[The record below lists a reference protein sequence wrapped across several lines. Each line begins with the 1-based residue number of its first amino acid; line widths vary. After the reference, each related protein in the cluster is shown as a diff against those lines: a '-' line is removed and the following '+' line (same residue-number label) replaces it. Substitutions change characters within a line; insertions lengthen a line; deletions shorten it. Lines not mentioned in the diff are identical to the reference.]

1 MRLERGHL
9 TNTAGG
15 YVSGVPAW
23 RARRCARRKPKS
35 LVWRKRPGAT
45 HLNHLCFFSWPSGR
59 QQRRFLAAGKCGNV
73 CFNGRNAEDRQE
85 ALAAS
90 SFSGQVWRWE
100 SRLNATSDAAPLR
113 TRGEPQTSTA
123 VTREVFECS
132 RVDVRW
138 WLVFSA
144 SGWWEGAVFL
154 TEDVTVSPAASQLS
168 WIILTSSAAEQT
180 PMRWK

>member
-9 TNTAGG
+9 TNTPGG
-15 YVSGVPAW
+15 YASGVPAW
-23 RARRCARRKPKS
+23 RARRCARQKPKS
-35 LVWRKRPGAT
+35 LVWRKWPGAT
-45 HLNHLCFFSWPSGR
+45 HLNHLCCFSWPSGR
-59 QQRRFLAAGKCGNV
+59 FLASGKCGNV
-73 CFNGRNAEDRQE
+73 CFNGRNAEDLQE

-90 SFSGQVWRWE
+90 SFSGQV

-113 TRGEPQTSTA
+113 TRGETQTSTA

-144 SGWWEGAVFL
+144 SGWWQGAVFL